1 MGEMVKYYDYII
13 VGMGPTG
20 LTLGLSLMRTEKT
33 VLFVEANSEAGGCW
47 RTRFTHDGYFTE
59 HSPKVLSRYGT
70 NQFNR
75 MLRLLGVAPHYR
87 AIDPRSSFLRKTR
100 SMLKQFAVMDVFK
113 LVLYLLTYMV
123 CLNDR
128 WVSVRDWCVR
138 NRISAKGCNY
148 LNIVSVVLSNT
159 YEKLTMHALFRFVVS
174 RHQYMR
180 TLDQVA
186 EPEKWIAACY
196 DLLKTNPNFTFRTN
210 TRVDRVITEGDRV
223 TRLVTTDN
231 QGTEQEALSAKDY
244 VMCVPVRALF
254 KIMQRSREP
263 NWFRSTVRF
272 KRFADRTTYTG
283 IGFQLHYTDF
293 VPVPEEWCWSCFGDW
308 KIIVLDKTYQ
318 LERLSYDPNIK
329 QVLSCVIV
337 DMDTK
342 SKHFGKSANECA
354 TLDEI
359 VREGYRQVR
368 ERYYGTTKRTPH
380 KITVAR
386 DIARSPEFGWE
397 AMDSS
402 FSPIAGSL
410 PWRGRLD
417 NLYTVGPHNR
427 MHEVVVID
435 TAIESAKAFATEVL
449 QTRVPF

>member
-1 MGEMVKYYDYII
+1 MVQQYDYII

-20 LTLGLSLMRTEKT
+20 LTLGLSLMRTDKT
-33 VLFVEANSEAGGCW
+33 VLFVEADSDVGGCW

-59 HSPKVLSRYGT
+59 HSPKVLSRHGT
-70 NQFNR
+70 HQFNR
-75 MLRLLGVAPHYR
+75 LLRFLGVAPDYR
-87 AIDPRSSFLRKTR
+87 AIDPRSSFLRKTKG
-100 SMLKQFAVMDVFK
+100 MLKQFAFADVFK
-113 LVLYLLTYMV
+113 LILYFVTYLV
-123 CLNDR
+123 CLNDK
-128 WVSVRDWCVR
+128 WVSVRDWCAH
-138 NRISAKGCNY
+138 NRISTKGRNY

-159 YEKLTMHALFRFVVS
+159 YEKLTMHALFRFVVR

-186 EPEKWIAACY
+186 EPHKWVAACY
-196 DLLKTNPNFTFRTN
+196 NLLKTNPNFTFRTN
-210 TRVDRVITEGDRV
+210 TLVGRVVTEGGRV
-223 TRLVTTDN
+223 TQLITTDSE
-231 QGTEQEALSAKDY
+231 GRETLALSAKEF

-263 NWFRSTVRF
+263 NWFKSTMRF
-272 KRFADRTTYTG
+272 KRFADRATYTG

-318 LERLSYDPNIK
+318 LKRLSYDLQIK

-342 SKHFGKSANECA
+342 SHHLGKSANECV

-359 VREGYRQVR
+359 VCEGYRQVR
-368 ERYYGTTKRTPH
+368 KRLHKCGGRPPH
-380 KITVAR
+380 KITVSR

-397 AMDSS
+397 ARDSS
-402 FSPIAGSL
+402 FSPIVGSL

-417 NLYTVGPHNR
+417 NLYTVGPHNQ

-449 QTRVPF
+449 QTRAPF

>member
-1 MGEMVKYYDYII
+1 MVKYYDYII

-20 LTLGLSLMRTEKT
+20 LTLGLSLMHTDKT
-33 VLFVEANSEAGGCW
+33 VLFVEAASEVGGCW

-59 HSPKVLSRYGT
+59 HSPKVLSRHGT
-70 NQFNR
+70 HQFNR
-75 MLRLLGVAPHYR
+75 LLHFLGVAPDYR
-87 AIDPRSSFLRKTR
+87 AIDPRSNFLHKTGG
-100 SMLKQFAVMDVFK
+100 MLKQFAFTDVLK
-113 LVLYLLTYMV
+113 LLLYFLTYLV

-128 WVSVRDWCVR
+128 WVSVRDWCAH
-138 NRISAKGCNY
+138 NNISTTGRTY
-148 LNIVSVVLSNT
+148 LNIVAVVLSNT
-159 YEKLTMHALFRFVVS
+159 YEKLTMHALFRFVVR

-180 TLDQVA
+180 TLDQVV
-186 EPEKWIAACY
+186 EPQKWIAACY
-196 DLLKTNPNFTFRTN
+196 DLLRTNPNFAFRTN
-210 TRVDRVITEGDRV
+210 TRVERVVTEGDRV
-223 TRLVTTDN
+223 TRVIVVKNDV
-231 QGTEQEALSAKDY
+231 EQEALAAKDY
-244 VMCVPVRALF
+244 VLCVPVRALF

-293 VPVPEEWCWSCFGDW
+293 VPVPEEWCWSCFDDW

-318 LERLSYDPNIK
+318 LKRLSYDLAVK

-337 DMDTK
+337 DMDAK
-342 SKHFGKSANECA
+342 SQHLGKSANECA

-368 ERYYGTTKRTPH
+368 KRYGNVRRTYPH

-397 AMDSS
+397 ARDSS
-402 FSPIAGSL
+402 FSPVAGSL

-417 NLYTVGPHNR
+417 NLYTVGPHNQ

-449 QTRVPF
+449 KTQVPF